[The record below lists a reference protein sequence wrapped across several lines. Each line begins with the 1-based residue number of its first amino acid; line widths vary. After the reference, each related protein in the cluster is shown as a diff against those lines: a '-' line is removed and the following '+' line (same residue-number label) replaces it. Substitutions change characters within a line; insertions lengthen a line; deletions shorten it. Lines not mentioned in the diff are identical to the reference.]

1 MKKSTAGITAAI
13 AVCAG
18 ILVFGADSS
27 VDLTYRAAADKI
39 IDAALADNGA
49 YDKLSYLCD
58 RIGNRIS
65 SSENYRKAVK
75 WAAAEMERDGLVN
88 VSTPEVMVPHWI
100 RGRERAAILA
110 PIQRTLPMLGLGGSV
125 GTPADGIT
133 APLVIVA
140 NFEELERAGRAK
152 VDGKIVL
159 FNVPYTGYGQTVRY
173 RAEGP
178 SRAARLGARAVLVRS
193 VTPVSLQTP
202 HTGALHYTDGIARIP
217 AAAIT
222 IEDALLLS
230 RLAESGDP
238 VTIKL
243 EMEAR
248 QEADVASAN
257 VIGEIKGREK
267 PEEIV
272 VIGGHLD
279 SWDVG
284 QGAQDDGSGVVTS
297 MQAVALIQKLGLKPR
312 RTIRVVLWTDEEY
325 GSSGSVAYR
334 KWVGPAIRNHV
345 AAIEMDGGAEKPLGF
360 GVAGEGPLQ
369 RVKPIGKLLERI
381 GAGTITIGGGGADI
395 APLMKDGVPGIAHR
409 SVGTRY
415 FEWHHTQADTIDK
428 IKPEELRMNVA
439 AMAVM
444 VYVLADMPERLDGK

>member
-1 MKKSTAGITAAI
+1 MNKPTAMRIAALI
-13 AVCAG
+13 VCG
-18 ILVFGADSS
+18 SVIGWSADQAIDIS
-27 VDLTYRAAADKI
+27 YKAAADRL

-49 YDKLSYLCD
+49 YEKLSYLCD

-65 SSENYRKAVK
+65 SSENYKKAAK

-100 RGRERAAILA
+100 RGREHAEIVSPVKRS
-110 PIQRTLPMLGLGGSV
+110 LPMLGLGGSV
-125 GTPADGIT
+125 GTPMDGIT
-133 APLVIVA
+133 APLVIFT
-140 NFEELERAGRAK
+140 NFDELERAGRSK
-152 VDGKIVL
+152 IDGKIVL
-159 FNVPYTGYGQTVRY
+159 FNVAYSGYGATVRY

-202 HTGALHYTDGIARIP
+202 HTGALRYTDGIAKIP

-222 IEDALLLS
+222 IEDSLLLA
-230 RLAESGDP
+230 RLVASGEK
-238 VTIKL
+238 VSVKL
-243 EMEAR
+243 DMEAH
-248 QEADVASAN
+248 QEPDVTAVN
-257 VIGEIKGREK
+257 VVGELKGREK
-267 PEEIV
+267 PEEVV

-284 QGAQDDGSGVVTS
+284 QGAQDDGSGVVTA
-297 MQAVALIQKLGLKPR
+297 MQAVALIHKLGLKPR

-325 GSSGSVAYR
+325 GSTGSLAYR
-334 KWVGPAIRNHV
+334 KWIGPAIRNHV

-360 GVAGEGPLQ
+360 GVAGDGPLQ

-381 GAGTITIGGGGADI
+381 GAGAITIGGGGADI

-428 IKPEELRMNVA
+428 IKPEELRLNVA

-444 VYVLADMPERLDGK
+444 AYVIADMPERLDGK

>member
-1 MKKSTAGITAAI
+1 MKKSTAALSAALV
-13 AVCAG
+13 VCG
-18 ILVFGADSS
+18 SIIGWSADQS
-27 VDLTYRAAADKI
+27 VDLSYRAAADRI

-49 YDKLSYLCD
+49 YDKLAYLCD

-65 SSENYRKAVK
+65 SSDHFRKAVK
-75 WAAAEMERDGLVN
+75 WAATEMERDGLVN
-88 VSTPEVMVPHWI
+88 ISTPEVMVPHWI
-100 RGRERAAILA
+100 RGKEHAALLA
-110 PIQRTLPMLGLGGSV
+110 PIQKNLPMLSLGGSV
-125 GTPADGIT
+125 GTPTEGIT
-133 APLVIVA
+133 APLFVVTS
-140 NFEELERAGRAK
+140 FDELERAGKSK

-159 FNVPYTGYGQTVRY
+159 FNVAYTGYGQTVRY

-178 SRAARLGARAVLVRS
+178 SRAARLGARAALVRS

-202 HTGALHYTDGIARIP
+202 HTGALRYTEGIAKIP

-222 IEDALLLS
+222 IEDALLLA
-230 RLAESGDP
+230 RLAASGDT
-238 VTIKL
+238 VTVKL
-243 EMEAR
+243 DMEAR
-248 QEADVASAN
+248 QEADVAAAN

-267 PEEIV
+267 PEEII

-284 QGAQDDGSGVVTS
+284 QGAQDDGSGVVTA
-297 MQAVALIQKLGLKPR
+297 MQAVALIHKLGLKPR

-325 GSSGSVAYR
+325 GSSGSIAYR

-381 GAGTITIGGGGADI
+381 GAGAITIGGGGADI

-428 IKPEELRMNVA
+428 IKPEELRLNVA
-439 AMAVM
+439 AMAVLA
-444 VYVLADMPERLDGK
+444 YVIADMPERVDGK